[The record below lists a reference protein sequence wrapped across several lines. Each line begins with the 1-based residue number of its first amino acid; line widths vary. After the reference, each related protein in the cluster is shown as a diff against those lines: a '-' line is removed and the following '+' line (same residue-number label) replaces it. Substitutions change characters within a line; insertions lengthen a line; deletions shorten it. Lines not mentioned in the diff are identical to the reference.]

1 MHCCTAARL
10 HGYTAARLHGC
21 TAARLHGCAAAR
33 LHCCT
38 AAQTYCCTAA
48 LIHRCTATLLHCC
61 TAALLNYHSTT
72 VLIYLIVLCSENS
85 PEARNLKFRLV
96 WAANEL
102 VNLQC
107 CTALLHCCTDV
118 NILFS
123 ALGYDISLGCQRK
136 FELKAEL
143 VVAQLLDHWHHFQR
157 SPDQISQETLL
168 FLCL

>member
-1 MHCCTAARL
+1 MATPL
-10 HGYTAARLHGC
+10 HWYTD
-21 TAARLHGCAAAR
+21 AR
-33 LHCCT
+33 LHCYK
-38 AAQTYCCTAA
+38 AAWLRSCVAA
-48 LIHRCTATLLHCC
+48 WLHWYTDARLHCC

-72 VLIYLIVLCSENS
+72 VLICFIVLCSENS
-85 PEARNLKFRLV
+85 PEARNLKFRIV

-107 CTALLHCCTDV
+107 CTASLLQCCTDV
-118 NILFS
+118 NILFNT
-123 ALGYDISLGCQRK
+123 LGYDISLGCQRK

-168 FLCL
+168 FICL